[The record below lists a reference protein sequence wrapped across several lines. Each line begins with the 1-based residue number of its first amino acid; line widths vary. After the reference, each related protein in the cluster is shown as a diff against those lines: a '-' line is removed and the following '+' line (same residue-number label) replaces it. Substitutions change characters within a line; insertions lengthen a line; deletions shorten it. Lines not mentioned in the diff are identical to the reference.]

1 MTVRIAW
8 ERHGAG
14 PPLIL
19 VQGIGLAR
27 WGWGRAADLLAERF
41 DVLVYDNRGIGESD
55 APPGPYSIPMLAED
69 ALQVLDEA
77 GASSAHV
84 LGASLGG
91 MVAQQLAVEHPE
103 RVERL
108 VLCCTTPGRSDAFP
122 VPEPTVRLLAEAA
135 ALDRETA
142 IDEVHTKRA
151 LRWSERRARRAHR
164 SPAPRQAAGGR
175 RLGGAG
181 RGGRRLRGRRPRLHP
196 GPDAR
201 PARLGG
207 QRVDVR
213 NAALLAERIPGA
225 RSEVIE
231 GGHMFWWEAA
241 GAVRRRSW
249 GTSCREGPT

>member
-19 VQGIGLAR
+19 IQGIGLAR
-27 WGWGRAADLLAERF
+27 WGFGPSVDLLADRF
-41 DVLVYDNRGIGESD
+41 EVIVYDNRGIGESD
-55 APPGPYSIPMLAED
+55 APPGSYSIPMLAED

-122 VPEPTVRLLAEAA
+122 VPEPTVRLLAGAA

-142 IDEVHTKRA
+142 LTKFTQNALSAGASDELVERIVR
-151 LRWSERRARRAHR
+151 LRLEKPQAVAAWGA
-164 SPAPRQAAGGR
+164 QVAAGAGFEGVDLGR
-175 RLGGAG
+175 IQARTLVLHGTEDNAVD
-181 RGGRRLRGRRPRLHP
+181 PR
-196 GPDAR
+196 
-201 PARLGG
+201 
-207 QRVDVR
+207 
-213 NAALLAERIPGA
+213 NSALLAESIPDA
-225 RSEVIE
+225 RSTLLD
-231 GGHMFWWEAA
+231 GLGHMFWWEAPELFA
-241 GAVRRRSW
+241 RTVGDFLS
-249 GTSCREGPT
+249 

>member
-1 MTVRIAW
+1 VTVRIAW

-122 VPEPTVRLLAEAA
+122 VPEPTVRLLADAA

-142 IDEVHTKRA
+142 IKRFTRNALSAGASDELVERIVR
-151 LRWSERRARRAHR
+151 LRLDKPQEVAAWGA
-164 SPAPRQAAGGR
+164 QVAAGAGFEGVDLGR
-175 RLGGAG
+175 IQARTLVLHGTEDNAVD
-181 RGGRRLRGRRPRLHP
+181 PR
-196 GPDAR
+196 
-201 PARLGG
+201 
-207 QRVDVR
+207 
-213 NAALLAERIPGA
+213 NSALLSERIPDG
-225 RSEVIE
+225 RSQVIE
-231 GGHMFWWEAA
+231 GGHLFWWEQPEEFARVVGDFLA
-241 GAVRRRSW
+241 
-249 GTSCREGPT
+249 

>member
-14 PPLIL
+14 PVLIL
-19 VQGIGLAR
+19 IQGIGLAR
-27 WGWGRAADLLAERF
+27 WGFGPSVDLLAERF
-41 DVLVYDNRGIGESD
+41 EVIVYDNRGIGESD

-122 VPEPTVRLLAEAA
+122 VPEPTVRLLAGAA

-142 IDEVHTKRA
+142 ITKFTRNALSAGASDELVAQLVR
-151 LRWSERRARRAHR
+151 LRLEKPQEAAAWGA
-164 SPAPRQAAGGR
+164 QVAAGAGFEGVELGR
-175 RLGGAG
+175 IAAPTLVLYGSE
-181 RGGRRLRGRRPRLHP
+181 
-196 GPDAR
+196 DNV
-201 PARLGG
+201 
-207 QRVDVR
+207 VDIR
-213 NAALLAERIPGA
+213 NSALLAERIPDA
-225 RSEVIE
+225 RSEALD
-231 GGHMFWWEAA
+231 GGHMFWWEAPEEFTRVV
-241 GAVRRRSW
+241 GEFLS
-249 GTSCREGPT
+249 

>member
-27 WGWGRAADLLAERF
+27 WGWGRAADLLAVRF

-135 ALDRETA
+135 GLDRETA
-142 IDEVHTKRA
+142 IKKFTRNALSARASDELVERIVR
-151 LRWSERRARRAHR
+151 LRLDKPQEVAAWGA
-164 SPAPRQAAGGR
+164 QVAAGAGFEGIDLGR
-175 RLGGAG
+175 IETPTLV
-181 RGGRRLRGRRPRLHP
+181 LH
-196 GPDAR
+196 GSEDNA
-201 PARLGG
+201 
-207 QRVDVR
+207 VDVR
-213 NAALLAERIPGA
+213 NAALLAERIPNA
-225 RSEVIE
+225 RSRVLE
-231 GGHMFWWEAA
+231 GGHMFWWEVPEEFARVV
-241 GAVRRRSW
+241 GDFLS
-249 GTSCREGPT
+249 

>member
-1 MTVRIAW
+1 MTVSIAW

-41 DVLVYDNRGIGESD
+41 EVLVYDNRGIGESD
-55 APPGPYSIPMLAED
+55 APPGPYSIPILAED
-69 ALQVLDEA
+69 ALQVLDDA
-77 GASSAHV
+77 GASRAHV

-91 MVAQQLAVEHPE
+91 MVAQQLAVDHPE

-142 IDEVHTKRA
+142 ITKFTRNALSAGASDELVERIVR
-151 LRWSERRARRAHR
+151 LRLQKPQEV
-164 SPAPRQAAGGR
+164 PAWGAQVAAGAGFEGVDLGR
-175 RLGGAG
+175 IQARTLV
-181 RGGRRLRGRRPRLHP
+181 LH
-196 GPDAR
+196 GNEDNV
-201 PARLGG
+201 
-207 QRVDVR
+207 VDVR
-213 NAALLAERIPGA
+213 NSALLAERIPDG
-225 RSEVIE
+225 RFQVIE
-231 GGHMFWWEAA
+231 GGHMFWWEQPEEFARVV
-241 GAVRRRSW
+241 GEFLS
-249 GTSCREGPT
+249 